1 MSALLT
7 KRQWKAGNGF
17 LLGLRPNPPIW
28 ILGVILHV
36 PSRFLID
43 PENGTV
49 YGRLGAKIG
58 SVHGD
63 GYVRLRRNSRADHQ
77 YAHRLIWET
86 VYGPIPRGFHID
98 HVNGQKDDNRICNLD
113 AVTPSENASRAISN
127 GLAPSGE
134 QKANAKLTAA
144 LVSEIRQTVGEVS
157 TKEWARRLGV
167 DPATIR
173 GVREGRT
180 WKNVGRGHAR
190 KPAARRSRRPRARRA
205 PKEVG

>member
-28 ILGVILHV
+28 IMGVILHV

-77 YAHRLIWET
+77 YAHRLVWET

-98 HVNGQKDDNRICNLD
+98 HLNGQKADNRICNLD
-113 AVTPSENASRAISN
+113 AVTPIENYTRAIAN
-127 GLAPSGE
+127 GLTPIGE
-134 QKANAKLTAA
+134 QKSCSKLTEADV
-144 LVSEIRQTVGEVS
+144 LEIRRTAGQIGPA
-157 TKEWARRLGV
+157 EWARRLGV
-167 DPATIR
+167 EPSTIR
-173 GVREGRT
+173 AARDGKT
-180 WKNVGRGHAR
+180 WKNVGRGRAR
-190 KPAARRSRRPRARRA
+190 KPAARRGRRPRARRA